1 MEKKVFLFTL
11 LFVLLFGTFASAHSG
26 RTDSSG
32 GHNCSEKS
40 KAKGLCTGYHNHNGG
55 GA

>member
-1 MEKKVFLFTL
+1 MDKKVFLFTL

-40 KAKGLCTGYHNHNGG
+40 KAKGSLYRLSQS
-55 GA
+55 